1 MKNLAKDYLEKTS
14 KHLFTKDGK
23 TFMKVIPIETS
34 AGMIAVKIQFGEN
47 PDFGAISINISPAY
61 LYNVTSSAGK
71 EYLSP
76 HLKWSLFPQWGERSY
91 SVKGGKKFQDLFDKV
106 AGKIDINLDYS
117 DYKVRNAASDK
128 IRDFVEKKETE
139 SFWSFFKKAV

>member
-14 KHLFTKDGK
+14 KHLFTKDEI
-23 TFMKVIPIETS
+23 TFMKVIPVETS

-76 HLKWSLFPQWGERSY
+76 HLKWSLFPQWGERY
-91 SVKGGKKFQDLFDKV
+91 HSVKGRKKFQDFDKV
-106 AGKIDINLDYS
+106 SEKIDINFDYS
-117 DYKVRNAASDK
+117 DYKVRNAVSEK
-128 IRDFVEKKETE
+128 IRDFVTEKKETK